1 MDNAML
7 EIHTCAKVTNSIRM
21 AKYVSPNSHHFVIIK
36 LGLLDSSYIDYD
48 SRPLQFAF
56 SLFKI

>member
-1 MDNAML
+1 ML

-21 AKYVSPNSHHFVIIK
+21 AKYVSSNSHHFVIIK

-48 SRPLQFAF
+48 RRPLQCAF